1 MPTQTINSDSTV
13 LSAQPSQTIG
23 SDTLLV
29 RKFIDLE
36 SSLDLVKPAEE
47 DLVGEVEV
55 TQTTPVAP
63 VLLTATDL
71 LKGDVVRLV
80 WSGSGPFY
88 NVFFKRTVDVTFIK
102 VNANPLPGSQTQY
115 DVGGLV
121 RDTSYDFQVSAINGE
136 GTETF

>member
-1 MPTQTINSDSTV
+1 MPTQTINDDTTV
-13 LSAQPSQTIG
+13 LSATPSQAIG

-29 RKFIDLE
+29 RKFIDL
-36 SSLDLVKPAEE
+36 SATLDLVKSEEE
-47 DLVGEVEV
+47 DFVGETEV

-71 LKGDVVRLV
+71 LLGDVVRLV
-80 WSGSGPFY
+80 WSGGGPFY
-88 NVFFKRTVDVTFIK
+88 NVFFKKTADVTFIK
-102 VNANPLPGSQTQY
+102 ANGTVLPGSQTQY

-121 RDTSYDFQVSAINGE
+121 RDTSYDFQVSSINGE